1 MSAYLYFVQCA
12 VFYVLFHFFNTNV
25 VIHKRG
31 FKNPLAGRICGL
43 MNSVSDVSLFS
54 PPCFFLP
61 CSPTHLLSVM
71 QFPVEMVDI
80 HPFKTMMQS
89 KSKEEEK
96 LLGCV

>member
-1 MSAYLYFVQCA
+1 MQCA
-12 VFYVLFHFFNTNV
+12 LFYVLFHRFNTKNNLV
-25 VIHKRG
+25 LIHKRG

-54 PPCFFLP
+54 PPCFSLP
-61 CSPTHLLSVM
+61 CSPTHLLSVT